1 MQIYDGTWCPPPA
14 QLQTAQGDPNSTE
27 PHTDTIKTAL
37 IFKFESVVA
46 TEQERLDALTLLRQ
60 LYPQEFRA

>member
-14 QLQTAQGDPNSTE
+14 QIETAQGDPNSTE

-37 IFKFESVVA
+37 KFKAESVIA
-46 TEQERLDALTLLRQ
+46 SDQDREQARALLKQ
-60 LYPQEFRA
+60 LYPKEF